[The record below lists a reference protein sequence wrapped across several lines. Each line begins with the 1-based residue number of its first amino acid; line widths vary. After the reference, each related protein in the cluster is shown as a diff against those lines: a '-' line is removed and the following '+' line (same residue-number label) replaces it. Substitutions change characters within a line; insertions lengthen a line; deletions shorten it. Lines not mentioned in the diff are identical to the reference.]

1 MYGNYVLQKAILNS
15 KENIKNYFLNIIVR
29 DINNL
34 QYLTFGQKL
43 ITKLILTFPELRL
56 AVNFNMMSGSNFNQN
71 MFMMNQQMGNMNI
84 GPGPFYQNGFG
95 KAKYQKGKNNN
106 MWNMQNFSNNDSYGN
121 YQYNK

>member
-1 MYGNYVLQKAILNS
+1 
-15 KENIKNYFLNIIVR
+15 
-29 DINNL
+29 
-34 QYLTFGQKL
+34 
-43 ITKLILTFPELRL
+43 
-56 AVNFNMMSGSNFNQN
+56 MSGSNFNQN
-71 MFMMNQQMGNMNI
+71 MFMMNQQIGNMNI